1 MNTLDVLNHYGTQ
14 AAVADALGIAQASI
28 SKWAKRDSVPQLRQL
43 QLEALT
49 GGALKA
55 EKNILPRKK
64 SQRQGL
70 NNSFDSAKVKSIAGH
85 A

>member
-14 AAVADALGIAQASI
+14 AAVADALGLAQASI
-28 SKWAKRDSVPQLRQL
+28 SKWAKRDCVPQLRQL

-64 SQRQGL
+64 SYRQDL
-70 NNSFDSAKVKSIAGH
+70 KTSCDLSKVKSVGGKQ
-85 A
+85 